1 MAGTIIIFISK
12 KDWEIWLMIKV
23 NTVLWGLQI
32 GLGLG
37 LHISVPI
44 HTYI

>member
-32 GLGLG
+32 GLGL
-37 LHISVPI
+37 HISVPI
-44 HTYI
+44 HTHI